1 MGIVNTAF
9 EWEIGTGGGGTCMAK
24 RDGTKR
30 PAFDMW
36 KDGKSAKEIEK
47 GLKKED
53 PKRTTKR
60 ESIEGWIKDWERGKQ
75 GSWDP
80 DP

>member
-9 EWEIGTGGGGTCMAK
+9 EWEIGTGVGGICMAK
-24 RDGTKR
+24 GDGTKR
-30 PAFDMW
+30 PVFDMW
-36 KDGKSAKEIEK
+36 KDGKSVEEIEK
-47 GLKKED
+47 GLKKEI
-53 PKRTTKR
+53 PEHTTKR
-60 ESIEGWIKDWERGKQ
+60 GSLEGWIKDWERGKQ